1 MANARYR
8 KLLHAA
14 PAFALLAALFP
25 GTAAAFDANAAGAY
39 TACLLPLGE
48 HEARL
53 LPPVADGIA
62 QVYGF
67 AVRQLPPRELP
78 QAAYYPEHKRYRA
91 DRLLDH
97 LRELRRANPGCNV
110 LVGFTSVDISTT
122 KGKHADW
129 GVLGLSYRQEGLSV
143 VSTFRMHN
151 QALGGLVM
159 RRAQKVV
166 LHELGHAIG
175 LPHRNDGP
183 ECLMNDAN
191 GAIASIDRANGSL
204 CVPER
209 EAAEALLGFALPKN
223 AVLKRNSIRREG
235 KD

>member
-8 KLLHAA
+8 KLLHSA
-14 PAFALLAALFP
+14 PALLLLAALAN
-25 GTAAAFDANAAGAY
+25 GAAAADAPLAGSY
-39 TACLLPLGE
+39 TVCLQPLGE

-67 AVRQLPPRELP
+67 AVRQLPPRPLP
-78 QAAYYPEHKRYRA
+78 EAAYTPARKRYRA

-97 LRELRRANPGCNV
+97 LRELRRASAGCKV

-129 GVLGLSYRQEGLSV
+129 GVLGLSYRYEGLSV
-143 VSTFRMHN
+143 VSTFRMRN

-166 LHELGHAIG
+166 LHEIGHAIG

-204 CVPER
+204 CLGER
-209 EAAEALLGFALPKN
+209 EAAEALLGFALPKS
-223 AVLKRNSIRREG
+223 AVLKRNTIRRGG